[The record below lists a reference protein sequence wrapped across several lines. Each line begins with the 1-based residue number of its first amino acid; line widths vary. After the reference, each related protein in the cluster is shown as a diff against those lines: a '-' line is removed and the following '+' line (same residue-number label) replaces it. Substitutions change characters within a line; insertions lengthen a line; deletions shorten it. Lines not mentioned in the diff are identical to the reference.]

1 MLKNPKHYDYK
12 VYSNSLDIVEQYELS
27 TEDIPHIMQ
36 ATDLKMSATDTELV
50 VQKLP
55 RTGSFLILQG
65 SDYWISPFVELDGD
79 LWLPNEYTEDLPKIR
94 SLQTTFYFPE

>member
-12 VYSNSLDIVEQYELS
+12 VYSNSLDIMEQYELAE
-27 TEDIPHIMQ
+27 EDISCVMQ

-55 RTGSFLILQG
+55 HTGTFLILQG
-65 SDYWISPFVELDGD
+65 SDYWVSSFVELDGTC
-79 LWLPNEYTEDLPKIR
+79 WLPNEYSDELPKIEPLR
-94 SLQTTFYFPE
+94 TTFYFPE